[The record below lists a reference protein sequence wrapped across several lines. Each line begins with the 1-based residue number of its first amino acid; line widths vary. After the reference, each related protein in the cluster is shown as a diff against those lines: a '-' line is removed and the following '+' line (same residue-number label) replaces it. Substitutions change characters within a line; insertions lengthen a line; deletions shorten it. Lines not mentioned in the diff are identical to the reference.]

1 MLKFDRKQA
10 AQENAFEAA
19 RMYSNRVTAP
29 GLYEETAEEYLD
41 SLDWMYIIENLK
53 EYPSETR
60 HQKIADRILQAM
72 MKAPLKKRRKHSLIP
87 CTSDKLVR
95 AKADP

>member
-1 MLKFDRKQA
+1 MLKFDPKRA

-29 GLYEETAEEYLD
+29 GLYEDTPQEYLD

-53 EYPSETR
+53 EYPSGTR
-60 HQKIADRILQAM
+60 HQKIAERILKAM
-72 MKAPLKKRRKHSLIP
+72 MEVTLKRRRKHIIKP
-87 CTSDKLVR
+87 CTSDTPAR
-95 AKADP
+95 AKADL